1 MKRLTT
7 FTVIVN
13 TDKHSF
19 TRVIKLD
26 KAKPDLAVRKM
37 LNDLQQTSKITYEYI
52 NEVWV
57 TNTVGN
63 MCLIRDVYDWAKH
76 HNFNELTEMEN

>member
-13 TDKHSF
+13 TDKHQF

-26 KAKPDLAVRKM
+26 TAKPTLAVRKM
-37 LNDLQQTSKITYEYI
+37 LNDLQQTSKIDYWHIDT
-52 NEVWV
+52 VWV

-63 MCLIRDVYDWAKH
+63 MSLIRDVYDWAKH
-76 HNFNELTEMEN
+76 HDFAEIHQA